1 MALGRDDILAVEDT
15 ATKLIDIPAWSNDDI
30 PAQVYIRSVSSRERD
45 DLEQVAR
52 GKNKNLDNFRARC
65 AALFLSDEHG
75 KPLFGTSDIPLLGK
89 KCAAALDV
97 VMIQGLKFNE
107 MDEEATDRAE
117 KN

>member
-15 ATKLIDIPAWSNDDI
+15 ATKLIDIPAWGNDGI
-30 PAQVYIRSVSSRERD
+30 PAQVYIRSVSGRERD

-65 AALFLSDEHG
+65 ASLFLSNEHG
-75 KPLFGTSDIPLLGK
+75 TALFNSGDIPLLGK
-89 KCAAALDV
+89 KCAAALDA
-97 VMIQGLKFNE
+97 ILTEGLKFNE
-107 MDEEATDRAE
+107 MDDEAADRAE